1 MSNNFNEILANLL
14 SMIPVYP
21 NPIPRPVDRTPSL
34 QDQIVK
40 IRNKLL
46 RTRPYM
52 RKTQLAYTYYLGE
65 LIEEN
70 PLEQRII
77 RREVSIYYYKAS
89 IRVYNIFESLGIQ
102 QIFRA
107 TNTTLAKIN

>member
-1 MSNNFNEILANLL
+1 
-14 SMIPVYP
+14 
-21 NPIPRPVDRTPSL
+21 DRTLSL
-34 QDQIVK
+34 QDKIVK

-52 RKTQLAYTYYLGE
+52 RKTQLAYAYYLGK

-70 PLEQRII
+70 PLEQRMI

-89 IRVYNIFESLGIQ
+89 IRVYNILKVLEFNKSFKPPIQ
-102 QIFRA
+102 YLPR
-107 TNTTLAKIN
+107 LM